1 MKVINQIQLT
11 FSFAFKNERLK
22 IRSPGVLER
31 VHISVHA
38 EHAAVTPTAAA
49 GAGLPRPRP
58 PTRRTGGGRRVAGPF
73 HRLIQW
79 QAAIRQRRAL
89 ISGYVGAVWQR
100 SALIG
105 GQLTADGISTLAIV
119 RRCSLIGGNMAADGA
134 GSLHA
139 AVAAGYAARR
149 HLSQGP
155 LRGKKVTFR
164 GFMNM
169 WT

>member
-1 MKVINQIQLT
+1 MGHV
-11 FSFAFKNERLK
+11 
-22 IRSPGVLER
+22 
-31 VHISVHA
+31 
-38 EHAAVTPTAAA
+38 
-49 GAGLPRPRP
+49 
-58 PTRRTGGGRRVAGPF
+58 
-73 HRLIQW
+73 W
-79 QAAIRQRRAL
+79 QRRAL
-89 ISGYVGAVWQR
+89 IGGYVGAVQKQ

-105 GQLTADGISTLAIV
+105 GQLTADGTSTFAIV
-119 RRCSLIGGNMAADGA
+119 RRRTLIGGNMAADGA

-169 WT
+169 WA

>member
-1 MKVINQIQLT
+1 MGHV
-11 FSFAFKNERLK
+11 
-22 IRSPGVLER
+22 
-31 VHISVHA
+31 
-38 EHAAVTPTAAA
+38 
-49 GAGLPRPRP
+49 
-58 PTRRTGGGRRVAGPF
+58 
-73 HRLIQW
+73 W
-79 QAAIRQRRAL
+79 QRRAL
-89 ISGYVGAVWQR
+89 IGGYVGAVQKQ

-155 LRGKKVTFR
+155 LRGKKVTFC
-164 GFMNM
+164 GFLN
-169 WT
+169 TYVGLKTIHYKVQIP